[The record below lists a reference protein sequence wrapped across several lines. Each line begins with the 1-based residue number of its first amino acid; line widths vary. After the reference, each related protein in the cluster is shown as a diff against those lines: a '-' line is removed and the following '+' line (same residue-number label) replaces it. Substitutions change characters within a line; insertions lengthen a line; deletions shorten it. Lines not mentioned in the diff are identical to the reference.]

1 MTKKFPIIQE
11 NWKKCEKM
19 RRKGKKK
26 KNEKKEIILNP
37 HFIIPINSHF

>member
-1 MTKKFPIIQE
+1 MSKKFPIIQE

-19 RRKGKKK
+19 RKKG

-37 HFIIPINSHF
+37 NFINPINSHF